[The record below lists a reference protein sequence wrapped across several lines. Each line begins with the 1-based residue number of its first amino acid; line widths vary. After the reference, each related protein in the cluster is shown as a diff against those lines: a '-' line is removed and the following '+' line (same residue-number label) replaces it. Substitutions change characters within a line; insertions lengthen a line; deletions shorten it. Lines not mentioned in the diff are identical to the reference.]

1 MTGQT
6 RTRRTMNDDS
16 RDAEGS
22 SPIPRRSLQEEIASR
37 LRSEIVEGIWAPG
50 SRLQERVLCERYGV
64 SRSPLRETFQVMAK
78 EGLLELLPGRG
89 AVVTRPTMTDAIEN
103 AEVVTALE
111 VLAITLACERATAEQ
126 LEEIR
131 RLHEQLRGCNEAH
144 DIARYYKLNNAVH
157 RAIVAASNNA
167 ALVAVHDG
175 VQRHITR
182 LQNLSGALE
191 AITDNSFEEHEDFVA
206 ALLARDAKRAG
217 AALQAHLA
225 STTEKIKDRIN
236 ASE

>member
-1 MTGQT
+1 MTGQAKT
-6 RTRRTMNDDS
+6 LDES
-16 RDAEGS
+16 RAAGGS

-37 LRSEIVEGIWAPG
+37 LRSEIVEGVWPPG

-89 AVVTRPTMTDAIEN
+89 AVVTRPTMTDALEN
-103 AEVVTALE
+103 AEVLTALE
-111 VLAITLACERATAEQ
+111 HLAIRLACERASDEQ
-126 LEEIR
+126 LDEIQQ
-131 RLHEQLRGCNEAH
+131 LHAQMRECNERH
-144 DIARYYKLNNAVH
+144 DIARYYELNNVVH

-167 ALVAVHDG
+167 ALIAVHDG

-191 AITDNSFEEHEDFVA
+191 AVTDNSFTEHEEFVE
-206 ALLARDAKRAG
+206 ALLARDAERAG
-217 AALQAHLA
+217 RSLQAHLA
-225 STTEKIKDRIN
+225 STVEKIKDRII

>member
-1 MTGQT
+1 MPSESKTTGE
-6 RTRRTMNDDS
+6 RDD
-16 RDAEGS
+16 ES
-22 SPIPRRSLQEEIASR
+22 SSTIPRRSLQEEIASR
-37 LRSEIVEGIWAPG
+37 LRSEIVEGVWAPG
-50 SRLQERVLCERYGV
+50 SRIQERILCERYGV
-64 SRSPLRETFQVMAK
+64 SRSPLREAFQIMAK

-111 VLAITLACERATAEQ
+111 VLAITLACERASNEQ
-126 LEEIR
+126 LDEIR
-131 RLHEQLRGCNEAH
+131 RLHEQLRKCNERH
-144 DIARYYKLNNAVH
+144 DISRYYRLNNAVH

-191 AITDNSFEEHEDFVA
+191 AVTDNSFTEHEEFVTALLVRDAEHAAA
-206 ALLARDAKRAG
+206 ALR
-217 AALQAHLA
+217 AHLA
-225 STTEKIKDRIN
+225 STGEKIKQRIV

>member
-1 MTGQT
+1 MPTQT
-6 RTRRTMNDDS
+6 RIISDS
-16 RDAEGS
+16 RDEEVS
-22 SPIPRRSLQEEIASR
+22 STIPRRSLQEEIASR
-37 LRSEIVEGIWAPG
+37 LRSEIVEGVWAPG

-111 VLAITLACERATAEQ
+111 VLAITLACERASDEQ
-126 LEEIR
+126 LNEIR
-131 RLHEQLRGCNEAH
+131 RLHEQLRDCNEEH

-167 ALVAVHDG
+167 ALIAVHDSA
-175 VQRHITR
+175 QRHITR

-191 AITDNSFEEHEDFVA
+191 AVTDNSFKEHEDFVA
-206 ALLARDAKRAG
+206 ALLARDAKKAG

-225 STTEKIKDRIN
+225 STTEKIKDRII

>member
-1 MTGQT
+1 MPGQPKT
-6 RTRRTMNDDS
+6 LDKQLDS
-16 RDAEGS
+16 DTDAS
-22 SPIPRRSLQEEIASR
+22 STIPRRSLQDEIASR
-37 LRSEIVEGIWAPG
+37 LRSEIVEGVWAPG

-89 AVVTRPTMTDAIEN
+89 AVVTRPTMTDALEN
-103 AEVVTALE
+103 AEVLTALE
-111 VLAITLACERATAEQ
+111 VLAITLACERASDEQ
-126 LEEIR
+126 LDEIR
-131 RLHEQLRGCNEAH
+131 RLHEQVRGCNEQH
-144 DIARYYKLNNAVH
+144 DIARYFKLNNAVH

-167 ALVAVHDG
+167 ALIAVHDG

-191 AITDNSFEEHEDFVA
+191 AVTDNSFMEHEEFVA
-206 ALLARDAKRAG
+206 ALLTRDARKAG
-217 AALQAHLA
+217 AALKAHLD
-225 STTEKIKDRIN
+225 STVEKIKDRII